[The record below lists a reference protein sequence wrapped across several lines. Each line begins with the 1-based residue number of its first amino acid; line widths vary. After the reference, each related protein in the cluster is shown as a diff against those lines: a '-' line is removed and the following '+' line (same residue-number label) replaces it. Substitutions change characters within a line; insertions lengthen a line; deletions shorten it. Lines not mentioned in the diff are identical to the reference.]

1 VIVTLELL
9 ELVSIV
15 LAALVAGVFWGPW
28 VALTRSVATLSPD
41 TFLAVGHRMNEN
53 LEPLMT
59 VLMPLSLA
67 STIAVLVLSYGDH
80 PQTFGFTLAGLAAF
94 LVALAVTI
102 VIEVPIAKQIKAWAL
117 ASTVPA
123 SLASPGLPV
132 LPDNWEQ
139 LRDRWAS
146 VHIVRVVSGIA
157 GLTFLT
163 AGAIFG

>member
-41 TFLAVGHRMNEN
+41 TFLA
-53 LEPLMT
+53 